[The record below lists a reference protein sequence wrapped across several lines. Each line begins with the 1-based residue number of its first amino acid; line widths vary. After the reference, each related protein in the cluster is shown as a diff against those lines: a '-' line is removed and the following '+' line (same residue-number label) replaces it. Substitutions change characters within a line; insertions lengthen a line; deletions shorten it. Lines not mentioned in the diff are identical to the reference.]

1 MGADLG
7 QQALRT
13 LVDLAPILAVLGLFS
28 WRFLARDQ
36 GLLRRAV
43 RGIAILAAG
52 MTLFR
57 FGLEGTLVPL
67 AGEVARGLAER
78 LMDGTSAASVLALVG
93 FAITLGG
100 AAALIEP
107 TMAATA
113 DRVSDMTGGAIR
125 PMVLRLAVA
134 AGFGLGLGLAGLR
147 IVYGVPLGLVLAPMV
162 AAVGLLAMIAP
173 RQLVPLALD
182 SGAIA
187 TSVVTVPMIAAYG
200 VAVAETLP
208 GRSALADGF
217 GLIVLAMIGS
227 AFAVLATAIIDAHL
241 RRRTGAVPDR
251 KGDPR

>member
-1 MGADLG
+1 MGAELG

-13 LVDLAPILAVLGLFS
+13 LLDLGPILIVLGLFA

-36 GLLRRAV
+36 GLLLRAGLGV
-43 RGIAILAAG
+43 LALASG
-52 MTLFR
+52 LTLFR
-57 FGLEGTLVPL
+57 FGLEGTLLPL
-67 AGEVARGLAER
+67 TAELARGLSLHLVESWSIPR
-78 LMDGTSAASVLALVG
+78 VLAVAG
-93 FAITLGG
+93 FAVALGG

-113 DRVSDMTGGAIR
+113 ERVSDMTGGAIR

-134 AGFGLGLGLAGLR
+134 GGFGVGLGLSSLRVIYGL
-147 IVYGVPLGLVLAPMV
+147 PLGLVLAPMV
-162 AAVGLLAMIAP
+162 LAVGGMALMAP
-173 RQLVPLALD
+173 RQVVPLALD

-187 TSVVTVPMIAAYG
+187 TSVVTVPMIAVYG

-227 AFAVLATAIIDAHL
+227 AFAVLATAIVDARL
-241 RRRTGAVPDR
+241 RQRAGVAAAKRGETG
-251 KGDPR
+251 

>member
-1 MGADLG
+1 MGAQLG
-7 QQALRT
+7 HQALRT
-13 LVDLAPILAVLGLFS
+13 LIDLAPILVVLGLFS
-28 WRFLARDQ
+28 WRFLAADQ
-36 GLLRRAV
+36 GLLRRAAQGAV
-43 RGIAILAAG
+43 ILAVG
-52 MTLFR
+52 VTLFR

-67 AGEVARGLAER
+67 AGEVARGLTDR
-78 LMDGTSAASVLALVG
+78 LVDGMSAPRILAVVG
-93 FAITLGG
+93 FAVALGG

-134 AGFGLGLGLAGLR
+134 AGFGFGLGVAGLR
-147 IVYGVPLGLVLAPMV
+147 LIYGVPLGLVLAPMV
-162 AAVGLLAMIAP
+162 VAVGLMAMVAP

-241 RRRTGAVPDR
+241 RRQVGPASDN
-251 KGDPR
+251 KGDT

>member
-1 MGADLG
+1 MCADLG

-13 LVDLAPILAVLGLFS
+13 LIDLAPILAVLGLFS

-43 RGIAILAAG
+43 ECVAILAMG

-57 FGLEGTLVPL
+57 FGLEGTLLPL
-67 AGEVARGLAER
+67 AGDVARGLAER
-78 LMDGTSAASVLALVG
+78 LIDGTSAAGVLALVG

-100 AAALIEP
+100 TAALIEP

-113 DRVSDMTGGAIR
+113 ERVSDMTGGAIR
-125 PMVLRLAVA
+125 PMMLRLAVA
-134 AGFGLGLGLAGLR
+134 AGFGFGLGLAGLR
-147 IVYGVPLGLVLAPMV
+147 LVYGLPLGLVLAPMV
-162 AAVGLLAMIAP
+162 AVVGLLAMLAP
-173 RQLVPLALD
+173 RQLVPLVLD

-200 VAVAETLP
+200 VAVAEILP
-208 GRSALADGF
+208 GRSALAVGF

-227 AFAVLATAIIDAHL
+227 AFAVLVTAIIDAHL
-241 RRRTGAVPDR
+241 RRRTYAAPDR
-251 KGDPR
+251 KGDTR